1 MPLFSIRLKT
11 SLTSPN
17 FSNKLRISLSVM
29 PYYSTINNNRPHT
42 VGRINMSILP
52 EHFLQTVFYMV
63 SHGQLLTQ
71 YEEVNETYHHHS
83 LNQFNYNKRESSVI
97 TPFLFLT
104 HTHAHT
110 QKSAHSVMHI
120 DTL

>member
-29 PYYSTINNNRPHT
+29 PYYSIINNYRPHT

-83 LNQFNYNKRESSVI
+83 LNQFNYNERAQLLR
-97 TPFLFLT
+97 LFFFSHAHSHT
-104 HTHAHT
+104 HTKKRT
-110 QKSAHSVMHI
+110 
-120 DTL
+120 

>member
-29 PYYSTINNNRPHT
+29 PYYSTINNYRPHT
-42 VGRINMSILP
+42 VWRINMSILP

-97 TPFLFLT
+97 TPFLFLS
-104 HTHAHT
+104 HAHAHT
-110 QKSAHSVMHI
+110 HKKAHIV
-120 DTL
+120 